1 MPMFGRILNRQ
12 IVLLFLLLCLYPS
25 LVFAADKEENL
36 VPFNQQEWEDLK
48 EKISLYE
55 ISNPDIA
62 RSMKQ
67 DLVETLADGE
77 LLKSVKDMDPEIDDQ
92 LKQWQQD
99 LENIA
104 QNEEDMRRREEDD
117 EREKV
122 LLEQYDRESERDSER
137 RENQL
142 DKNR

>member
-25 LVFAADKEENL
+25 LAFTADKEENL

-55 ISNPDIA
+55 ISNPNIA
-62 RSMKQ
+62 QSMKQ
-67 DLVETLADGE
+67 DLVETLADPE
-77 LLKSVKDMDPEIDDQ
+77 WLASVKIIDPDIEDQ

>member
-12 IVLLFLLLCLYPS
+12 TVLLLLLLCLYPS

-62 RSMKQ
+62 QSMKQ
-67 DLVETLADGE
+67 DLVETLADPQW
-77 LLKSVKDMDPEIDDQ
+77 LASVKIIDPDIEDQ